1 MKPSPSFIT
10 LTIIL
15 EELFEPTI
23 IFFGLMNFLA
33 MFQIIINKILQN
45 FINTRKVVSFISNV
59 IVKTE
64 KKEKHKKVAIRL
76 IENNLYIKLKKYK
89 CKVRK
94 VEFLEVV
101 IRLEGIKMKK
111 KKMKDVKLKT
121 IDLVFSFL
129 FYFFFYFFS
138 YFELR
143 VSMIL
148 YISHIFHSHMITW
161 F

>member
-1 MKPSPSFIT
+1 M
-10 LTIIL
+10 
-15 EELFEPTI
+15 
-23 IFFGLMNFLA
+23 
-33 MFQIIINKILQN
+33 
-45 FINTRKVVSFISNV
+45 
-59 IVKTE
+59 
-64 KKEKHKKVAIRL
+64 
-76 IENNLYIKLKKYK
+76 YIKLKKYK

-101 IRLEGIKMKK
+101 IRLEGIKME
-111 KKMKDVKLKT
+111 KMKMKNVKLKT

-148 YISHIFHSHMITW
+148 YISHIFHSHMITYHIEEYRR

>member
-148 YISHIFHSHMITW
+148 YISHIFHSHMIT
-161 F
+161 

>member
-1 MKPSPSFIT
+1 M
-10 LTIIL
+10 L
-15 EELFEPTI
+15 EKLFEPTI
-23 IFFGLMNFLA
+23 IFFRLMNFLA

-76 IENNLYIKLKKYK
+76 IENNLYIKLKKYRW
-89 CKVRK
+89 KVRK

-111 KKMKDVKLKT
+111 KMMKDVKLKT

>member
-45 FINTRKVVSFISNV
+45 FINTRKVVSFISDV

-64 KKEKHKKVAIRL
+64 KKEKYNKVVKKSS
-76 IENNLYIKLKKYK
+76 YK
-89 CKVRK
+89 
-94 VEFLEVV
+94 
-101 IRLEGIKMKK
+101 
-111 KKMKDVKLKT
+111 
-121 IDLVFSFL
+121 IDR
-129 FYFFFYFFS
+129 
-138 YFELR
+138 E
-143 VSMIL
+143 
-148 YISHIFHSHMITW
+148 
-161 F
+161 